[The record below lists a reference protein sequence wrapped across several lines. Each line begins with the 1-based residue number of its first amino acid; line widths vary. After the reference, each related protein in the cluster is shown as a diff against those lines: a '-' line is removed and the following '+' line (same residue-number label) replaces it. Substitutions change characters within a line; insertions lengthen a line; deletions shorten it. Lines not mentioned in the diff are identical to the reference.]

1 MRYITILFLCF
12 TINSFAQVVNIETLR
27 KASDST
33 KWIGSVSLNLS
44 LIKTKNDIFRI
55 TNKVFIQFNDETNL
69 WLFLNDL
76 NIQKTED
83 SDLVNRGIQHL
94 RYNRKITNRL
104 KWEAFGQVQYDAIS
118 QIDFRGLLGTGIRIK
133 LSTSEHHRFHL
144 GTSVMFEHEKAS
156 NTIPNRIQND
166 LRGSGYISFTIYP
179 TPYIR
184 IISTNYYQP
193 KLELFSDYR
202 LSSNTSILFEIYKN
216 LAFKANFNYNY
227 DAVPVSTTI
236 PKTQY
241 ELTNGLLFSF

>member
-12 TINSFAQVVNIETLR
+12 TINSSAQVVNIETLR

-33 KWIGSVSLNLS
+33 KWIGSVSLNMS
-44 LIKTKNDIFRI
+44 LIKNKNDIFRI
-55 TNKVFIQFNDETNL
+55 TNRVFIQFNDQSNL

-83 SDLVNRGIQHL
+83 NDLVNRGIQHL
-94 RYNRKITNRL
+94 RYNRRITNCI

-118 QIDFRGLLGTGIRIK
+118 EVDFRGLLGTGIRIK
-133 LSTSEHHRFHL
+133 LSVNEHYRFYL
-144 GTSVMFEHEKAS
+144 GTSVMYEHEKAS
-156 NTIPNRIQND
+156 NAVIERIQND
-166 LRGSGYISFTIYP
+166 LRGSGYFSFTIYP
-179 TPYIR
+179 TTYIR

-193 KLELFSDYR
+193 KLKQFSDYR
-202 LSSNTSILFEIYKN
+202 LSNNTSVLFEIYKN

-227 DAVPVSTTI
+227 DAVPVSPSI

-241 ELTNGLLFSF
+241 ELTNGLLYSF